1 MDRHLQPS
9 ARAFF
14 ACVCC
19 CAYEPTHVQHESE
32 RARERERESFA
43 SLLVT
48 LGNNPAPHSMGAAF
62 LFMLCIPSHDNH
74 PVPHSMGA
82 AFLFMLCIPSH
93 DNNPVP
99 HSMGAAFPTWAA
111 IAPVW
116 QDIFESSPA
125 TWRSKQRR
133 SEERREPG
141 IGDGQ
146 QHDSKPSSSG
156 IQPRALKFLPLGIS
170 GDQTQH
176 LLARLEG
183 CEFPVQLQ
191 PKVVVLAI
199 GTNNIGAGCSSRET
213 IKGIHALVTF
223 LRRRRPQAKVE
234 PCPFVSP
241 FPPPR

>member
-1 MDRHLQPS
+1 MQPS

-32 RARERERESFA
+32 RASERERESFA

-48 LGNNPAPHSMGAAF
+48 L
-62 LFMLCIPSHDNH
+62 
-74 PVPHSMGA
+74 
-82 AFLFMLCIPSH
+82 